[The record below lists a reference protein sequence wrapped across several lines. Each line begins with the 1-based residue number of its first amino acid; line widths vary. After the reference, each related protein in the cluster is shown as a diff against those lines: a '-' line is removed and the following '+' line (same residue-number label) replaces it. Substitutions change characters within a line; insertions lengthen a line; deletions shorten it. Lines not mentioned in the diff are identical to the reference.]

1 MTVGKATST
10 ADCEIH
16 SMEDEDLTSGRL
28 ASVQQVK
35 EGGNREP
42 ADLNWNIGPSLT
54 PEEREEMLALLRE
67 FRDIFAA
74 DMSELGD

>member
-16 SMEDEDLTSGRL
+16 GIEDEDLTTARL

-35 EGGNREP
+35 EGGSHDP
-42 ADLNWNIGPSLT
+42 ADLNWNIGPNLT
-54 PEEREEMLALLRE
+54 PEEREEMLALLQGIQRCL
-67 FRDIFAA
+67 R
-74 DMSELGD
+74 SRHVS